1 MKSISL
7 TSLAKSSMVRSA
19 SGVVLRGSLRRRIVV
34 TLMPAGNNV
43 TTILLRKLPRSTTP
57 EALRTM
63 LLFAKDVKEI
73 DFIHTEYEE
82 DQGFSTAIARFDTAA
97 AASEVQAMLDGKP
110 NTTGQANMIVTIV
123 GDSSPA
129 WVNSLDQNTIH
140 GTAPSVSPSTSSNQL
155 SRQSSRFNG
164 TFQSMEKMSPP
175 NVSSPPMTES
185 SSSSGPHLQSMFLPQ
200 SPVGGMLPERSRIS
214 GKSVIDEDAADDD
227 TGE

>member
-1 MKSISL
+1 MSSKVMSPVYSPPQQTMATPYQYSFSPAGPAPSL
-7 TSLAKSSMVRSA
+7 DDRMS
-19 SGVVLRGSLRRRIVV
+19 
-34 TLMPAGNNV
+34 AGNNV

-129 WVNSLDQNTIH
+129 WANSLDQN
-140 GTAPSVSPSTSSNQL
+140 A
-155 SRQSSRFNG
+155 
-164 TFQSMEKMSPP
+164 
-175 NVSSPPMTES
+175 
-185 SSSSGPHLQSMFLPQ
+185 
-200 SPVGGMLPERSRIS
+200 
-214 GKSVIDEDAADDD
+214 
-227 TGE
+227 